1 MFIMMLLQVVSAK
14 RWVLTSEGEGVRR
27 EGSHEA
33 RLWAL
38 VDPAGLPQKDLMA
51 KCGDLGRVGFSKA
64 MSNGWIM
71 LDKTD
76 GGKVK
81 RKVCLVISKH
91 SFFIFSF
98 RLIPSQTWSRTI

>member
-1 MFIMMLLQVVSAK
+1 MMLLQVVSAK

>member
-1 MFIMMLLQVVSAK
+1 MVSAK
-14 RWVLTSEGEGVRR
+14 RWVLSSEGEGVRR

-38 VDPAGLPQKDLMA
+38 VDPAGLPQKDLMT
-51 KCGDLGRVGFSKA
+51 KCGNLGKVGFSKA

-71 LDKTD
+71 LDKAD

-81 RKVCLVISKH
+81 RKVGPVIFK
-91 SFFIFSF
+91 FLF
-98 RLIPSQTWSRTI
+98 